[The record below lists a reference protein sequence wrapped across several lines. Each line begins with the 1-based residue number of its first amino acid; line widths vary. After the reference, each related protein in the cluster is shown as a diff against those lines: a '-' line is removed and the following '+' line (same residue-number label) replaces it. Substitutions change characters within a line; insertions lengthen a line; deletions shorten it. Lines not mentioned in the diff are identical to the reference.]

1 MHRPVAALLLLSLV
15 GCGSSRGVDFSL
27 DASASTDAP
36 TVAEVGAPDVSS
48 DDAAPVDAPV
58 ALDVPAP
65 DDAPPVIDAA
75 SPEDAP
81 MAVDAPSDAP
91 MVDVPSVDAPDAG
104 RDGGLSCRSSR
115 DCGALGFVCDTAR
128 MTCVECLTEV
138 DCTGGQVCGPDS
150 VCRAPRCT
158 VGPATCTAEGRV
170 RTCDPRTG
178 FVEMVC
184 PAGMGCIGGRCQTR
198 ACTPGAVECGA
209 GAERRTCSADGSSQ
223 TITACPAAPNAVGRC
238 SGAGSC
244 SIVCNPGFADC
255 NNNTADGC
263 EVDARSSVAHCGAC
277 GRACTA
283 GLVCVAGACT
293 SGACAAVLTS
303 CSGVCRD
310 LTSDPANC
318 GGCGRSCGAG
328 MACAAGSCVCTGG
341 LTSCGGR
348 CVNLQSDLANCG
360 GCGVACG
367 TSCTAGLC
375 AGSTLT
381 CSGSTY
387 DVNGLTSDGCEAV
400 DDSVAGHT
408 QATASS
414 RPSQGCSDTT
424 LGTINGVRIPSD
436 ARPHSPAP
444 QGFVATVGA
453 APDWYS
459 VRATG
464 GSFCA
469 NNYGVT
475 VVTSGGSSEGS
486 CYVVT
491 LITDRTTV
499 SMAVS
504 GSGSNTMSSAAF
516 GLYTENTTVYLRV
529 EKVCSLPLR
538 ENVEYTLSYHL

>member
-1 MHRPVAALLLLSLV
+1 MAALLLLSLV

-58 ALDVPAP
+58 AVDVPAP

-81 MAVDAPSDAP
+81 TAVDAPSDAP

>member
-1 MHRPVAALLLLSLV
+1 MHRPVAALLLLTLV
-15 GCGSSRGVDFSL
+15 GCGPSRAGDLSL
-27 DASASTDAP
+27 DGSATTDAP
-36 TVAEVGAPDVSS
+36 AVAETGAPDVSIE
-48 DDAAPVDAPV
+48 DAPPADAPV
-58 ALDVPAP
+58 AVDVPAP
-65 DDAPPVIDAA
+65 DDAPPVIDAPP
-75 SPEDAP
+75 PEDAP
-81 MAVDAPSDAP
+81 AAVDAPPVIDAP
-91 MVDVPSVDAPDAG
+91 SDAPDAG

-115 DCGALGFVCDTAR
+115 ECGALGFVCDTAR
-128 MTCVECLTEV
+128 MTCVECLTNV
-138 DCTGGQVCGPDS
+138 DCTGAQVCGPDS
-150 VCRAPRCT
+150 VCQAPRCA

-170 RTCDPRTG
+170 RSCDPRTG

-223 TITACPAAPNAVGRC
+223 TITACPAAPNAAGRC
-238 SGAGSC
+238 IGAGAC
-244 SIVCNPGFADC
+244 SIACNPGFADC
-255 NNNTADGC
+255 NNNPADGC
-263 EVDARSSVAHCGAC
+263 EADTRSSATHCGAC
-277 GRACTA
+277 GTRCSS
-283 GLVCVAGACT
+283 GLVCVAGACGCAGST
-293 SGACAAVLTS
+293 VACGGRCIDV
-303 CSGVCRD
+303 G
-310 LTSDPANC
+310 SDPANC
-318 GGCGRSCGAG
+318 GGCGRACGAG
-328 MACAAGSCVCTGG
+328 MACAAGRCVCTGG
-341 LTSCGGR
+341 LTACGGR

-360 GCGVACG
+360 GCGVVCG
-367 TSCTAGLC
+367 TSCAGGVC

-381 CSGSTY
+381 CGETTY
-387 DVNGLTSDGCEAV
+387 DANGLASDGCEVV

-408 QATASS
+408 QATARA

-459 VRATG
+459 VLATG
-464 GSFCA
+464 GTFCA

-475 VVTSGGSSEGS
+475 VVTSGGSSAGS

-491 LITDRTTV
+491 LLTDRTSV

-504 GSGSNTMSSAAF
+504 GSGSNTMSSTAF

-529 EKVCSLPLR
+529 EKVCTLPLQ
-538 ENVEYTLSYHL
+538 ESVEYTLSYHL